1 MLSRLGG
8 QDAGE
13 VLTLQ
18 RAAYVTEAQ
27 AHADLHLPPL
37 QQTLAEVAAELA
49 DRQVLALGLRD
60 ASGRLVAAVRAH
72 SAADDPQVAEIGR
85 LTVVPDRQG
94 QRLGTRLLAAVEEQ
108 LPAIVT
114 ECGCSPAS
122 TAPAICACTRGSATG
137 RAVGSRHQVAT
148 SSSTSRSSE
157 RCPANTRPVGVPGSR
172 QRPVPQTHIPS
183 PGLALDLMTGN
194 ALPSPRPRRINCHRG
209 RSLGPGGRG
218 RAGY

>member
-1 MLSRLGG
+1 VELLSRLGG

-60 ASGRLVAAVRAH
+60 ANGRLVAAVRAH
-72 SAADDPQVAEIGR
+72 SAAGAPQVAEIGR

-114 ECGCSPAS
+114 ELRLFTGEY
-122 TAPAICACTRGSATG
+122 SAGNLRLYARLGYRESSRQPTPG
-137 RAVGSRHQVAT
+137 GYQLVYLAKHRAVSG
-148 SSSTSRSSE
+148 
-157 RCPANTRPVGVPGSR
+157 
-172 QRPVPQTHIPS
+172 
-183 PGLALDLMTGN
+183 
-194 ALPSPRPRRINCHRG
+194 
-209 RSLGPGGRG
+209 
-218 RAGY
+218 